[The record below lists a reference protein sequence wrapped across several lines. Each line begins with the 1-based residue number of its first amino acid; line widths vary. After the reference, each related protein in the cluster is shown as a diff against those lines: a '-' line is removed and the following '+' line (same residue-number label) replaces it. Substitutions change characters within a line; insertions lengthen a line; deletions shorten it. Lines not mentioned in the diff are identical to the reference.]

1 MRTIYLLAMFLWLSA
16 YTATPTFPQ
25 EVAKEITTDTSA
37 IKAWKEQAGYASGAS
52 FISRKAQLEGRIT
65 QVIPKPGGVIIIA
78 QEQPID
84 RHIGNGST
92 SAGREGAFR
101 FAIVFSGFPGDE
113 MLKVG
118 NQFAVVG
125 ELDRSRPEAIG
136 SMPPVLLPHLIA
148 QCLHIWTTERL
159 ETDTLSY
166 EDTNS
171 QLEGQ
176 TFCRKE
182 DNGMNL
188 SSKND
193 RRFQVPRTTGGL
205 QPVGNSVSAPHRLPA
220 ALPGRDI
227 SLAKD

>member
-1 MRTIYLLAMFLWLSA
+1 MRTIYLLAMCLWLNA
-16 YTATPTFPQ
+16 CTATSPFPQ
-25 EVAKEITTDTSA
+25 EVAEETSTDTSA
-37 IKAWKEQAGYASGAS
+37 IKAWKEQAGYASGTS
-52 FISRKAQLEGRIT
+52 FISRKVQLGGRIT

-84 RHIGNGST
+84 RHLGYGST
-92 SAGREGAFR
+92 GAGREGAFK
-101 FAIVFSGFPGDE
+101 FAIVFSGFPDDE

-118 NQFAVVG
+118 NHLVVVG

-136 SMPPVLLPHLIA
+136 SMPLIPLPHLLA
-148 QCLHIWTTERL
+148 QCLHIWKMERFG
-159 ETDTLSY
+159 TDALAY

-182 DNGMNL
+182 GNGKNL
-188 SSKND
+188 STGND
-193 RRFQVPRTTGGL
+193 RRFQVPRTTGEL
-205 QPVGNSVSAPHRLPA
+205 QPVGNSVRVPHKLPA